1 MKVSGCPFIHSSG
14 AHHSIIMH
22 PFIHSFIH
30 SLIHSVNQSIN
41 HNHQSIIHSFIH
53 SLSERGKYRDVTQV
67 AAAARCGHPAPG
79 GMRAAVEGARCRG
92 LSEAPSSAARPG
104 SPVPRGARHPAESAR
119 RTPSRHRMHRGTAMR
134 HRLDHRW
141 RLWLV
146 WFGLRLEQKRN
157 AALPPKQRG
166 GRRPQTAGYMFLR
179 KK

>member
-1 MKVSGCPFIHSSG
+1 MKVSGCPFIHSSV

-30 SLIHSVNQSIN
+30 SLIQSINQSIT
-41 HNHQSIIHSFIH
+41 HSFIH
-53 SLSERGKYRDVTQV
+53 SVSVVSTVTQV
-67 AAAARCGHPAPG
+67 AAAARCGHPAPR

-104 SPVPRGARHPAESAR
+104 STVPRGARHPAESAR

-134 HRLDHRW
+134 PRLSHRW

-157 AALPPKQRG
+157 AALPPKQMG
-166 GRRPQTAGYMFLR
+166 GRRPQTAGYMFFG

>member
-1 MKVSGCPFIHSSG
+1 MGAHSFIHQALIIQSSCI
-14 AHHSIIMH
+14 HLFILL
-22 PFIHSFIH
+22 FIHSFIQ
-30 SLIHSVNQSIN
+30 SINQSITIIN
-41 HNHQSIIHSFIH
+41 QSFIHSFIH

-92 LSEAPSSAARPG
+92 LAEAPSSAARPG